1 MLSNVSVQA
10 SLYLKSNCAARSTKR
25 IYKKHLK
32 IDLFSKFFFTRSTA
46 AQITSSMILYT
57 LFYLNNHS
65 LKSTIKFGNILLN
78 IYLKRSYVML
88 EDLQETSSIDT
99 ISQKEA
105 FLYILHSHLE
115 QLIALMPIFNRRI
128 LAQLLSFEQQIIH

>member
-78 IYLKRSYVML
+78 FISREVML